1 MHRGGHS
8 TAGWKWH
15 IPKMQDQ
22 EDALKGGCPHPALL
36 MLELEQ
42 GTRCLSLWFANP
54 ELRLAP
60 L

>member
-8 TAGWKWH
+8 IAGWKWH